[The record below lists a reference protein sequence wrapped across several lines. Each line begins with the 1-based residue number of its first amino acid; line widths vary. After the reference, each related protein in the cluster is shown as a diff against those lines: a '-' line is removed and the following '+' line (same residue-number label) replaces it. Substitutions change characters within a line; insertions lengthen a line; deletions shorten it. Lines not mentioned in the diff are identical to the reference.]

1 MRLWEG
7 DIKRREASSMRVDLR
22 LIDGDA
28 IITGTVNEGT
38 CPAADRHRCRIPSR
52 TDFFIDPICRY

>member
-1 MRLWEG
+1 MRLLEG

-28 IITGTVNEGT
+28 IITGAVNEGT
-38 CPAADRHRCRIPSR
+38 CPATDRHRC
-52 TDFFIDPICRY
+52 